1 MTRRNEL
8 ERTWAAAA
16 LLLALTLAGLTAA
29 RAGGQMT
36 FGDDTNTS
44 ANDGPPFFGFIRD
57 ADGAAVGDARVTATV
72 KTGGALVT
80 TSNSI
85 GVYKIAGFAKSISP
99 DDIAISCAKD
109 GYKQANVVRRPNAP
123 GDVKDPIE
131 VDCVLQK
138 E

>member
-1 MTRRNEL
+1 MWRRPI
-8 ERTWAAAA
+8 
-16 LLLALTLAGLTAA
+16 LLVALTLAGLTVS

-44 ANDGPPFFGFIRD
+44 ANDGPPFFGFVRD

-72 KTGGALVT
+72 KSGGAVVT

-85 GVYKIAGFAKSISP
+85 GVYKVASFAKSINP
-99 DDIAISCAKD
+99 DDIGISCAKD
-109 GYKQANVVRRPNAP
+109 GYKQINVMRRPNAP
-123 GDVKDPIE
+123 GDMTDPIE

-138 E
+138 D

>member
-1 MTRRNEL
+1 MTPSMKRHRWRL
-8 ERTWAAAA
+8 A
-16 LLLALTLAGLTAA
+16 LLAAVLLGSALAA

-44 ANDGPPFFGFIRD
+44 ANDGPPFFGFVRD
-57 ADGAAVGDARVTATV
+57 ADGGAIGDARVTATV
-72 KTGGALVT
+72 KTGGAVVT

-85 GVYKIAGFAKSISP
+85 GVYKVAGFAKIINP

-123 GDVKDPIE
+123 GDMTDPIE